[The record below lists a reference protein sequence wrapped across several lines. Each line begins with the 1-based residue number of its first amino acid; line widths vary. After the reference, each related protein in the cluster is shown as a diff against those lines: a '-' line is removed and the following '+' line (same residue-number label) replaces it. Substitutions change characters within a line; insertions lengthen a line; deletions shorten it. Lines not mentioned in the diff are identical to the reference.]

1 MDLRSHEGEYVSVL
15 CSDEK
20 KKKIKVSLRIIFFR
34 KITNLRAWKA
44 SFLTGLLS

>member
-15 CSDEK
+15 CSDE
-20 KKKIKVSLRIIFFR
+20 KKIKVSLRIIFFR

>member
-15 CSDEK
+15 CSDE